1 MLLSTVHCYEF
12 PNIHERAINKIYHVL
27 LQHDHLLLISVGEKY
42 NVEPWYMVPSLVAL
56 VMQVQPLTP
65 DKVVRV
71 SPHTVS

>member
-1 MLLSTVHCYEF
+1 VHCYEF